1 MTPELPPQTHHLFE
15 RLSPVRYRSPLL
27 YPRLVTQVLWRK
39 RRDQAALREG
49 ILALLAEHEC
59 ELAPEVLD
67 TYIESVLMLHYLQ
80 LCNIEVYSMLKPELM
95 HSLAREC
102 VRVLRAE
109 IPGDFVD
116 VGVWKGGSSMI
127 MKFIDEQLEGGRGLW
142 CLDIFDTMD
151 LRVIDQDDPIED
163 RIIVSALD
171 LAREHFSTEGVRTS
185 IAEIEQNFRSF
196 GLDLEGVE
204 FVSGNLIAPDFP
216 FDRVGPIALLRIDCD
231 FYSATKNTLEQLYP
245 KLSPGGTVIFDDY
258 YLEGFGER
266 RAADEFRAQ
275 LGDTSP
281 LLRVGQSAVWRPRQH

>member
-1 MTPELPPQTHHLFE
+1 MTPELPPQTQHLFE
-15 RLSPVRYRSPLL
+15 RLSPIRYRSPLL
-27 YPRLVTQVLWRK
+27 YPRLVAQVLWRK
-39 RRDQAALREG
+39 RRDRAALSQR
-49 ILALLAEHEC
+49 IRAMIAEHGR

-67 TYIESVLMLHYLQ
+67 TYLESMLLLHYLQ

-109 IPGDFVD
+109 VPGDFVD

-127 MKFIDEQLEGGRGLW
+127 MKFINDELGGDRGLL

-151 LRVIDQDDPIED
+151 LRVLDEDDPIED

-185 IAEIEQNFRSF
+185 ITELEHNFRAF

-204 FVSGNLIAPDFP
+204 FVCGNLISPDFP
-216 FDRVGPIALLRIDCD
+216 FERVERIALLRIDCD
-231 FYSATKNTLEQLYP
+231 FYTATKNTLEQLYP
-245 KLSPGGTVIFDDY
+245 KLSPGGTIIFDDY

-275 LGDTSP
+275 LGDDSP
-281 LLRVGQSAVWRPRQH
+281 LERVGQSAVWRPGQH